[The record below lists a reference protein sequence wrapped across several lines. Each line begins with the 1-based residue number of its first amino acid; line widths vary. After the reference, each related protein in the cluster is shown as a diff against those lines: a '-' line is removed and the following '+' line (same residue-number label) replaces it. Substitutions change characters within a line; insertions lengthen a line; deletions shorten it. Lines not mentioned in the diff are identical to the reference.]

1 MGGGGRRRGRG
12 VGPARG
18 LFVSAS
24 TVFMSPAHVSQ
35 AIRKKRTATMV
46 DDQFHVYDTTLRDGA
61 QQEGL
66 NLTAAAK
73 LVIARHLDRLG
84 VGVIEGGWPG
94 AIPKDTEFFRR
105 AQTELELGHA
115 TLAAFGSTR
124 KAGVKAADDPQV
136 AALRESRAPVVT
148 LVAKSHDRHVELALR
163 TTLDENLAMIADTVK
178 HLTTEGQRVFVDAEH
193 FFDGYRANPAY
204 ALECVRA
211 AAEAGADVIALC
223 DTNGGMMPT
232 ELGDI
237 VHTVVSG
244 TGARI
249 GIHCHDDTGCGV
261 ANTLVAVEAGV
272 THVQGTAN
280 GYGERA
286 GNANLFSV
294 VAGLQLKKGSVVL
307 EGEGIREMTRIAH
320 AISEV
325 TNVTPD
331 THQPYVGLS
340 AFAHKAGIHASAIR
354 VDPMLYQHIDPAL
367 VGNDMRMLVS
377 DMAGRASIELKGREL
392 GFDLSGDKEVIG
404 RVTDKVKELVA
415 KGYSFEAADASF
427 ELLLRDELAGEKR
440 RHFTVESWR
449 VIVERRADGA
459 VTSEATVRL
468 TAKGERVVAVGEGNG
483 PVNALD
489 KALRGALEQTFPEL
503 ANLELADF
511 KVRILEGSHGTGAVT
526 RVLIESGDGA
536 GGMWSTVGVDENIIA
551 ASWHALEEAVS
562 YGLLK
567 AGREPD

>member
-1 MGGGGRRRGRG
+1 M
-12 VGPARG
+12 P
-18 LFVSAS
+18 
-24 TVFMSPAHVSQ
+24 
-35 AIRKKRTATMV
+35 

-66 NLTAAAK
+66 NLTVADK

-84 VGVIEGGWPG
+84 VGFIEGGWPG

-105 AQTELELGHA
+105 AQTELGLRHA

-136 AALRESRAPVVT
+136 AALRDSRAPVVT

-163 TTLDENLAMIADTVK
+163 TTLEENLAMIADTVR
-178 HLTTEGQRVFVDAEH
+178 HLRAEGQRVFLDAEH
-193 FFDGYRANPAY
+193 FFDGYRSNPAY

-223 DTNGGMMPT
+223 DTNGGMLPT
-232 ELGDI
+232 ELGD
-237 VHTVVSG
+237 TVREVALA
-244 TGARI
+244 TQARL

-272 THVQGTAN
+272 SHVQGTAN

-294 VAGLQLKKGSVVL
+294 VAGLQLKKGLGVL
-307 EGEGIREMTRIAH
+307 DGDGITEMSRIAH

-340 AFAHKAGIHASAIR
+340 AFAHKAGLHASAVR
-354 VDPMLYQHIDPAL
+354 VDPMLYQHIDPER

-377 DMAGRASIELKGREL
+377 DMAGRASVELKGREL
-392 GFDLSGDKEVIG
+392 GYDLSGDKEVIG
-404 RVTDKVKELVA
+404 RVTDKVKELEA
-415 KGYSFEAADASF
+415 RGYSFEAADASF
-427 ELLLRDELAGEKR
+427 ELLLRDELAGERR

-449 VIVERRADGA
+449 VIVERRADGM

-489 KALRGALEQTFPEL
+489 KALRSALEQAFPEL
-503 ANLELADF
+503 ANLELVDF

-536 GGMWSTVGVDENIIA
+536 GDMWSTVGVDENIIA

-562 YGLLK
+562 YGLLR

>member
-1 MGGGGRRRGRG
+1 M
-12 VGPARG
+12 P
-18 LFVSAS
+18 
-24 TVFMSPAHVSQ
+24 
-35 AIRKKRTATMV
+35 

-66 NLTAAAK
+66 NLTVADK

-84 VGVIEGGWPG
+84 VGFIEGGWPG

-105 AQTELELGHA
+105 AQTELDLRHA

-163 TTLDENLAMIADTVK
+163 TTLDENLAMIADTVR
-178 HLTTEGQRVFVDAEH
+178 HLRAEGQRVFLDAEH
-193 FFDGYRANPAY
+193 FFDGYRSNPAY

-223 DTNGGMMPT
+223 DTNGGMLPT
-232 ELGDI
+232 ELGD
-237 VHTVVSG
+237 VVREV
-244 TGARI
+244 TLATQARL

-272 THVQGTAN
+272 SHVQGTAN

-294 VAGLQLKKGSVVL
+294 VAGLQLKKGLGVL
-307 EGEGIREMTRIAH
+307 DGDGITEMSRIAH

-340 AFAHKAGIHASAIR
+340 AFAHKAGLHASAVR
-354 VDPMLYQHIDPAL
+354 VDPMLYQHIDPER

-377 DMAGRASIELKGREL
+377 DMAGRASVELKGREL
-392 GFDLSGDKEVIG
+392 GYDLSGDKEVIG
-404 RVTDKVKELVA
+404 RVTDKVKELEA
-415 KGYSFEAADASF
+415 RGYSFEAADASF
-427 ELLLRDELAGEKR
+427 ELLLRDELAGERR

-489 KALRGALEQTFPEL
+489 KALRSALEQAFPEL
-503 ANLELADF
+503 ANLELVDF

-536 GGMWSTVGVDENIIA
+536 GDMWSTVGVDENIIA

-562 YGLLK
+562 YGLLR
-567 AGREPD
+567 AGREPE